1 MSKVIYELNY
11 GKADFGDVK
20 QAKLNLKLI
29 QMLQFFEELYFRQRQ
44 ALNITCEFHKTVQLF
59 MLLMEQVG
67 LLTLDAP
74 DDLSVTLC

>member
-1 MSKVIYELNY
+1 
-11 GKADFGDVK
+11 
-20 QAKLNLKLI
+20 
-29 QMLQFFEELYFRQRQ
+29 MLQFFEELYFRQRQ
-44 ALNITCEFHKTVQLF
+44 ALNITPEFHKTVQLF